1 MSDLSNF
8 LPKNHLKTPAED
20 EMIKP
25 ISSLNIPKN
34 DLPQNSTVG
43 GGAGNLANNDL
54 VANSA
59 SSDNK
64 LAETNTAGEKNGGK
78 ATKKFQ
84 IKSASKKKNI
94 LLLLALLFLLVGSGA
109 GLLLMRQRQDT
120 RQEAYLISITPSP
133 SPRTTQPPGGGG
145 FCGPSAYGTYCE
157 ACRTRPGGCTEDERW
172 YGNCVLIYCPNGNPT
187 GQGCHENDPDAYW
200 KFGTCTSLL
209 SEARNN
215 PEVPGCWQV
224 DTVDKKNVY
233 CHVMGCTSYEHD
245 LSRCGKT
252 TPTPPTVP
260 PTAIPPTTIPPT
272 RPPTP
277 GVSTTVQPTVTP
289 TVVPTRPPTPGV
301 STTVPPTVTPTTVP
315 PTVTGTLAPTSTGTP
330 APTTEPT
337 KDPTSVPSTPTPIIT
352 QVITTVGCNEAC
364 KENADC
370 ANISHIC
377 YEGFCR
383 LDVNPTDVNCRLAD
397 GGNVIERA
405 VTVPTE
411 SGFADWFNF
420 IKVGFGI
427 LGLGAL
433 LLLLL

>member
-34 DLPQNSTVG
+34 DLPQNSAV
-43 GGAGNLANNDL
+43 GGAGNLANN
-54 VANSA
+54 NSA
-59 SSDNK
+59 ANTSSPENK
-64 LAETNTAGEKNGGK
+64 LAETNTTGGEAGGK
-78 ATKKFQ
+78 TTNKIKTKT
-84 IKSASKKKNI
+84 SSKKKNI

-133 SPRTTQPPGGGG
+133 SPRITQPPGGGN
-145 FCGPSAYGTYCE
+145 FCGPSAHGTYCA
-157 ACRTRPGGCTEDERW
+157 ACRNKPGGCTPREKWMGD
-172 YGNCVLIYCPNGNPT
+172 CVVYWCFEGNPSGRGCDWEDIKDFPDE
-187 GQGCHENDPDAYW
+187 GQD
-200 KFGTCTSLL
+200 FGKCTDLL
-209 SEARNN
+209 NWARTN
-215 PEVPGCWQV
+215 PKVPGCWQV
-224 DTVDKKNVY
+224 DTVDMDHHY
-233 CHVMGCTSYEHD
+233 CEVMGCKSYEHD
-245 LSRCGKT
+245 LSKCGSIK
-252 TPTPPTVP
+252 PTVP
-260 PTAIPPTTIPPT
+260 PTTVPPTTVPPT
-272 RPPTP
+272 I
-277 GVSTTVQPTVTP
+277 
-289 TVVPTRPPTPGV
+289 
-301 STTVPPTVTPTTVP
+301 TTVPPTTVPPTITTAPPTTVPPTITPTVTPTTVP
-315 PTVTGTLAPTSTGTP
+315 PTITGTLTPTPTNTP
-330 APTTEPT
+330 EPTAEPT
-337 KDPTSVPSTPTPIIT
+337 KDPTSVPSTPTPVIT
-352 QVITTVGCNEAC
+352 QVITTVGCNESC
-364 KENADC
+364 NENADC